1 MFQPARLGETY
12 NHGQGVGHGDEIGTT
27 VLGALLL
34 EVAER
39 RGAERVGT
47 RGHAVLVVLETE
59 LAGIFA
65 DNNDI
70 LPAES
75 LEALASNLAERR
87 REVYKVHAREVRGDI
102 NVASHGL
109 DVEASTTANLSHCV
123 SEALQVER
131 SRHLH
136 RPKRAC
142 WGESC
147 QNRR

>member
-1 MFQPARLGETY
+1 MLR
-12 NHGQGVGHGDEIGTT
+12 
-27 VLGALLL
+27 ALLL

-39 RGAERVGT
+39 RGAEKVST
-47 RGHAVLVVLETE
+47 RGHAVLVVLEAE

-87 REVYKVHAREVRGDI
+87 REVYKVHGREVCRDI

-109 DVEASTTANLSHCV
+109 DVEASTAANLRYCV
-123 SEALQVER
+123 SEATV
-131 SRHLH
+131 S
-136 RPKRAC
+136 
-142 WGESC
+142 
-147 QNRR
+147 